1 MKKIFSTLKM
11 ALPMSLF
18 VMILTSSC
26 NKELPQA
33 IPNEVVVPTG
43 STIGDVLNTNPD
55 FSILKAAVIKSGLM
69 EAVSNKS
76 NVFTVFAPN
85 DEAFIASGVP
95 LPVIEYLPAQV
106 VASIIQYHIIPGQ
119 KVTSAAI
126 PTTFPNVQMVTSF
139 VIPAPNTNPLVRF
152 SSFPS
157 KRGSQLW
164 LNNIPVIASD
174 VATANG
180 VIHVVARVVA
190 PPSRVLLDTMARDAD
205 MQYLVA
211 AILTADAGVPEG
223 SRFQDYL
230 ANPLA
235 NFTIFAPSNQ
245 AFMNLLAYNSLP
257 IDPSSLQYL
266 DNPKGTLGAIIANHI
281 LLNRAFAANLPS
293 DETVLPSFLAA
304 IAPPGVGLL
313 TVSSAGVKGAGNPTF
328 SNITAIDRHAINGV
342 YHIIDQLLLPQ

>member
-1 MKKIFSTLKM
+1 M
-11 ALPMSLF
+11 ALPISLF
-18 VMILTSSC
+18 VMVFTTSC
-26 NKELPQA
+26 NKELPQP

-95 LPVIEYLPAQV
+95 LPVIEYLPAEV
-106 VASIIQYHIIPGQ
+106 VASIVKYHIIPGQ

-190 PPSRVLLDTMARDAD
+190 PPSRVLLDTMARDMD
-205 MQYLVA
+205 LSYLVA
-211 AILTADAGVPEG
+211 AVLTADAGVPEG
-223 SRFQDYL
+223 RRLQDYL

-235 NFTIFAPSNQ
+235 NFTVFAPSNQ
-245 AFMNLLAYNSLP
+245 AFKNLFAALQLP
-257 IDPSSLQYL
+257 IDPSSFSYL
-266 DNPKGTLGAIIANHI
+266 PKQTLTAIIANHV
-281 LLNRAFAANLPS
+281 LLNRAFAANLPTE
-293 DETVLPSFLAA
+293 ETSIPSYLAA
-304 IAPPGVGLL
+304 VAPPLGNL
-313 TVSSAGVKGAGNPTF
+313 TISSAGVKGAGNPIF
-328 SNITAIDRHAINGV
+328 SNITSIDRHAINGV
-342 YHIIDQLLLPQ
+342 YHIIDQVLLPQ